1 MTVEQF
7 CGSCGHSQKWHN
19 DGLRKCNHMESLRP
33 YVRCD
38 CESFVSPEPSRRAA
52 VDVDAV
58 MGRVKQFGDCK
69 MQAGMSLERGQQQNA
84 DDNNADAVSHLAAI
98 RAMLEP
104 HDAAR
109 LRETVKTVLHQT
121 MPIQYSGD
129 DVVTDIA
136 DAVIRAIGGER

>member
-1 MTVEQF
+1 MAVEEF
-7 CGSCGHSQKWHN
+7 CAACGHSQKWHN

-52 VDVDAV
+52 VDIEAV
-58 MGRVKQFGDCK
+58 MALVREYAIACK
-69 MQAGMSLERGQQQNA
+69 AIA
-84 DDNNADAVSHLAAI
+84 DGSDYAVGEATNYLAAI

-109 LRETVKTVLHQT
+109 LRET
-121 MPIQYSGD
+121 
-129 DVVTDIA
+129 IA
-136 DAVIRAIGGER
+136 KAA